1 MICDTPAILDPDCRV
16 CPKLEELERVRED
29 LLQEPDRKIII
40 FSEWERMLG
49 LVRELAGE
57 IGVEAAW
64 HTGSVLPARRRE
76 EINRFKQDP
85 NCRLFLSTD
94 SGSVGLNLQVASAV
108 INIDLPW
115 NPAKLEQRIARAW
128 RKHQTRSV
136 TVVNLITEGGIEHA
150 MLHLLNV
157 KQALSDGLLDGAG
170 DIEALKMPSGKGAMV
185 ERLRAMLDSAD
196 SLGPRIVSAEDAA
209 AEDLR
214 RRHGDRVLQI
224 DVTTVPSGAPRMLVV
239 LDLTADELAQET
251 ARLSHSQD
259 PASLSIEVVDR
270 ATWLVLRR
278 LAKSGMVSLTE
289 APRRVLHVSPDL
301 ADHRAAPDAAA
312 ARTSGWRA
320 EAERSVKM
328 ATVLAAGGFPEEAPP
343 LLAKALRHALAA
355 RLNASGEGDIDPAL
369 ADLNQVRRLVKPG
382 ALSSEASHVLTPL
395 HPDAAKPTAVEA
407 ADLVQSTT
415 RLIDALTAN
424 A

>member
-1 MICDTPAILDPDCRV
+1 
-16 CPKLEELERVRED
+16 
-29 LLQEPDRKIII
+29 
-40 FSEWERMLG
+40 
-49 LVRELAGE
+49 
-57 IGVEAAW
+57 
-64 HTGSVLPARRRE
+64 
-76 EINRFKQDP
+76 
-85 NCRLFLSTD
+85 
-94 SGSVGLNLQVASAV
+94 
-108 INIDLPW
+108 
-115 NPAKLEQRIARAW
+115 
-128 RKHQTRSV
+128 
-136 TVVNLITEGGIEHA
+136 

-170 DIEALKMPSGKGAMV
+170 DIAALKMPSGKGAMV
-185 ERLRAMLDSAD
+185 ERMRAMLDSAD

-214 RRHGDRVLQI
+214 RRHGDRVSLI
-224 DVTTVPSGAPRMLVV
+224 EVTTAPSGAPRMLVV
-239 LDLTADELAQET
+239 LDVAADELAQET

-355 RLNASGEGDIDPAL
+355 RLNASGEGEIDPAL
-369 ADLNQVRRLVKPG
+369 ADLNQVRRLVKRG
-382 ALSSEASHVLTPL
+382 ARSSEASHVLTAL